1 MELFLIYIWLK
12 LDAVI
17 GMLYIVGGIGL
28 LLCGFALI
36 PRLVDR
42 WDTEPTSGDLRVIKL
57 HNRSILISSALIFF
71 GMLLPTAQDT
81 AVLVGS
87 SIAIDVAKSP
97 EGTKIATLLR
107 GKANEILDEQLKQLK
122 GTK

>member
-12 LDAVI
+12 LNAVI

-36 PRLVDR
+36 LRLVDR
-42 WDTEPTSGDLRVIKL
+42 WDTEPTSNDLRAIKL
-57 HNRSILISSALIFF
+57 HNRMLLISSVSLFV

>member
-1 MELFLIYIWLK
+1 MESFLIYIWLK
-12 LDAVI
+12 LNGVI

-36 PRLVDR
+36 LRLVDR
-42 WDTEPTSGDLRVIKL
+42 WDTEPTSNDLRAIKL
-57 HNRSILISSALIFF
+57 HNRMLLISSVSLFV